1 MHLTVSAVI
10 RAQNAYAGSFAV
22 RSSIVYIFSH
32 PCCVWQ
38 PLCWAKML
46 DCLAGAYRLR
56 SIGKS
61 GFRVL
66 QSNAKSE
73 NGFHLREIRPYGGF
87 QLRNP
92 NMDFMDFLLLFDWE
106 IRKRTCKTILVNC
119 GLLFANY
126 AWACK
131 AVVLKNCLS
140 NPFSDFPKNGKKGNS
155 RPDISVLK
163 SVFRFRV
170 RLQIQNPD
178 FKI

>member
-22 RSSIVYIFSH
+22 WSSIVYIFSH

-38 PLCWAKML
+38 PWCWAKML
-46 DCLAGAYRLR
+46 DCLAGAYRFR

-92 NMDFMDFLLLFDWE
+92 NPDFMDFLLLFDWE
-106 IRKRTCKTILVNC
+106 IRKRICKTIIVNC

-126 AWACK
+126 ARACK
-131 AVVLKNCLS
+131 AAVLKNCLS
-140 NPFSDFPKNGKKGNS
+140 NPFSDFPKKRKEREFKNRYLS
-155 RPDISVLK
+155 VEIRFQISHSIVNPK
-163 SVFRFRV
+163 SGF
-170 RLQIQNPD
+170 
-178 FKI
+178 